1 MPARRTEIGV
11 LRWCDASAE
20 KRTDCSKLRCKRS
33 SVVFNTV
40 TSSAISSA
48 VAGTG
53 KRSTA
58 NSVRHSDAAAGRQI
72 ELEVEFDAD
81 FVKIEVCDAGSG
93 YERRAVRRRPVGH
106 DGGFGLLLV
115 AELSDA
121 WGVSGNGGTCAWAL
135 LDRTKAPPSSARDA
149 ARLDPAPR

>member
-1 MPARRTEIGV
+1 MRTRYRLERDVTAPSTARDVVEDVVAELGSRAA
-11 LRWCDASAE
+11 DARIIASE
-20 KRTDCSKLRCKRS
+20 L
-33 SVVFNTV
+33 V
-40 TSSAISSA
+40 
-48 VAGTG
+48 
-53 KRSTA
+53 A
-58 NSVRHSDAAAGRQI
+58 NSVRHSDAPAARPI

-93 YERRAVRRRPVGH
+93 YETDAVKRRPAGH

-135 LDRTKAPPSSARDA
+135 LDRTKAPPSTARDA
-149 ARLDPAPR
+149 AGLRAAPR

>member
-1 MPARRTEIGV
+1 MRAHYRLDRDVRAPSTARDV
-11 LRWCDASAE
+11 LEDVMAELGSRAVDARIIASE
-20 KRTDCSKLRCKRS
+20 L
-33 SVVFNTV
+33 V
-40 TSSAISSA
+40 
-48 VAGTG
+48 
-53 KRSTA
+53 A

-93 YERRAVRRRPVGH
+93 YKRDAVHRRPAGP

-121 WGVSGNGGTCAWAL
+121 WGVSGDGGTCAWAL
-135 LDRTKAPPSSARDA
+135 LDRTKASPS
-149 ARLDPAPR
+149 APREAADLN

>member
-1 MPARRTEIGV
+1 V
-11 LRWCDASAE
+11 LAE
-20 KRTDCSKLRCKRS
+20 LG
-33 SVVFNTV
+33 
-40 TSSAISSA
+40 SSA
-48 VAGTG
+48 VDAQIIA
-53 KRSTA
+53 SELVA

-93 YERRAVRRRPVGH
+93 YKRDAVHRRPAGP

-121 WGVSGNGGTCAWAL
+121 WGVSGDGGTCAWAL
-135 LDRTKAPPSSARDA
+135 LDRTKASPS
-149 ARLDPAPR
+149 APREATDLN

>member
-1 MPARRTEIGV
+1 MRTRYRLERDVSAPSTARDVVEDVVAELGSRAA
-11 LRWCDASAE
+11 DARIIASE
-20 KRTDCSKLRCKRS
+20 L
-33 SVVFNTV
+33 V
-40 TSSAISSA
+40 
-48 VAGTG
+48 
-53 KRSTA
+53 A
-58 NSVRHSDAAAGRQI
+58 NSVRHSDAPAARPI

-93 YERRAVRRRPVGH
+93 YERDAVKRRSAGH

-135 LDRTKAPPSSARDA
+135 LDRTKAPPSTAREA
-149 ARLDPAPR
+149 ARLSAAPR

>member
-1 MPARRTEIGV
+1 MRTRYQLERDVSAPSTARDVVEDVVAELGSRAA
-11 LRWCDASAE
+11 DARIIASE
-20 KRTDCSKLRCKRS
+20 L
-33 SVVFNTV
+33 V
-40 TSSAISSA
+40 
-48 VAGTG
+48 
-53 KRSTA
+53 A
-58 NSVRHSDAAAGRQI
+58 NSVRHSDAPAARPI
-72 ELEVEFDAD
+72 ELEVEFDDD

-93 YERRAVRRRPVGH
+93 YERRAVRRRPAGH

>member
-1 MPARRTEIGV
+1 MRTRYQLERDVSAPSTARDVVEDVVAELGSRAA
-11 LRWCDASAE
+11 DARIIASE
-20 KRTDCSKLRCKRS
+20 L
-33 SVVFNTV
+33 V
-40 TSSAISSA
+40 
-48 VAGTG
+48 
-53 KRSTA
+53 A
-58 NSVRHSDAAAGRQI
+58 NSVRHSDAPATRPI
-72 ELEVEFDAD
+72 ELEVEFDDD

-93 YERRAVRRRPVGH
+93 YERRAVRRRPAGH

-149 ARLDPAPR
+149 ARLDPATR